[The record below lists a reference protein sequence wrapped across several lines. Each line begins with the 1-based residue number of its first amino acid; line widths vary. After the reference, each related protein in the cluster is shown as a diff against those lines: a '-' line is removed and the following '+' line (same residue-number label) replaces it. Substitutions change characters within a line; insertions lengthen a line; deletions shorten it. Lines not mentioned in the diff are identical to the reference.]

1 MVRKG
6 KSRLTKLLKR
16 FDKMMKSGLLTKV
29 TKKVSKG
36 MRKTYRGKKAPKG
49 FHFMPGG
56 KLMRDSAHKR
66 KKRGGKK
73 KTKTRKK
80 KRGY

>member
-1 MVRKG
+1 MVRRKNG
-6 KSRLTKLLKR
+6 LIKLLKR

-29 TKKVSKG
+29 TKRVSKG

-56 KLMRDSAHKR
+56 KLMRASAHKR

>member
-1 MVRKG
+1 MVRKR
-6 KSRLTKLLKR
+6 KELTKLLKR
-16 FDKMMKSGLLTKV
+16 FDKFMKSGTLVKV
-29 TKKVSKG
+29 ASRVGKN

-49 FHFMPGG
+49 YHFMPGG

-66 KKRGGKK
+66 KKRGDKK

>member
-1 MVRKG
+1 MVRRKNG
-6 KSRLTKLLKR
+6 LTKLLKS

-29 TKKVSKG
+29 TRKVNKG

-80 KRGY
+80 KRRY

>member
-1 MVRKG
+1 MVRRRK
-6 KSRLTKLLKR
+6 KLTKLLKR
-16 FDKMMKSGLLTKV
+16 FDKFMKSGTLVKV
-29 TKKVSKG
+29 ASRVNKT

-49 FHFMPGG
+49 YHFMPGG
-56 KLMRDSAHKR
+56 KLMKDSAHKR

>member
-1 MVRKG
+1 MVRRKNG
-6 KSRLTKLLKR
+6 LTKFFKR